1 MSDRKKPLYFQR
13 KGIMTNKFWKFG
25 NRRNVGKE
33 KKSDFSDMEDYF
45 FEPDPVT
52 EVQPSGDSAA
62 EEGNNPALTPE
73 PVHREAWKMKKLV
86 DLRDAFSKLADAVN
100 KNYTERTHAELEKA
114 REQITEVLKYIQVV
128 AFIGSSGTGKSTRA
142 IRVARENGI
151 SYIIDDGLL
160 IHGGQIIAGL
170 SAKRANSKLESVRQA
185 LFVDES
191 RAAGMRRALAEHLP
205 EQLMILGTSDGMLEK
220 ICANLWLSPPSRIIR
235 IEDVSTEEERRKA
248 VFIRSTQGQH
258 TIPVPSMEIKHEFSG
273 YFSDPLNRLLRRK
286 DKYND
291 PNLTPADN
299 ERTVVRPT
307 FSTLGSYSISD
318 EAMRDIATIIL
329 KRAVP
334 GVGELLRFQID
345 KQSYGVVLNMELS
358 LVYGYKAQTV
368 LREAQEKVSKG
379 IEDLTS
385 INIVL
390 TNVKAKRLVRPV
402 RQGS

>member
-1 MSDRKKPLYFQR
+1 
-13 KGIMTNKFWKFG
+13 MTNKFWKFG
-25 NRRNVGKE
+25 NRKNTIKTKKADINVE
-33 KKSDFSDMEDYF
+33 ADYF
-45 FEPDPVT
+45 SELAQIEQENAEFDKYDQNNIVIPHIEPIK
-52 EVQPSGDSAA
+52 
-62 EEGNNPALTPE
+62 
-73 PVHREAWKMKKLV
+73 REAWKIKKLV
-86 DLRDAFSKLADAVN
+86 DLKDAFAKITDAVN
-100 KNYTERTHAELEKA
+100 KNSSDRTQSELERAK
-114 REQITEVLKYIQVV
+114 EQITEVLKYIQVV

-142 IRVARENGI
+142 IRVAKENDI
-151 SYIIDDGLL
+151 SFIIDDGLL
-160 IHGGQIIAGL
+160 IHGGRVIAGL

-191 RAAGMRRALAEHLP
+191 RAAGMRRALAENLP

-220 ICANLWLSPPSRIIR
+220 ICENLWLNPPSKLIR
-235 IEDVSTEEERRKA
+235 IEDVSTEAERRKA

-286 DKYND
+286 EKYND
-291 PNLTPADN
+291 PGLTLTDN

-318 EAMRDIATIIL
+318 EAMRDIARIIL

-334 GVGELLRFQID
+334 GVGELLYFKVE
-345 KQSYGVVLNMELS
+345 KQSFGIVLDMEMSLFYGFN
-358 LVYGYKAQTV
+358 AQKV
-368 LREAQEKVSKG
+368 LREAQEKVSRG

-390 TNVKAKRLVRPV
+390 TNVKAKRLIRK
-402 RQGS
+402 SEIKKA

>member
-1 MSDRKKPLYFQR
+1 
-13 KGIMTNKFWKFG
+13 MTNKFWKFG
-25 NRRNVGKE
+25 SRKNTIKA
-33 KKSDFSDMEDYF
+33 KKSDLNLEEDYF
-45 FEPDPVT
+45 SELSHIETDTADIAEIDDYEQNNIVIPRIEPIK
-52 EVQPSGDSAA
+52 
-62 EEGNNPALTPE
+62 
-73 PVHREAWKMKKLV
+73 REAWKIKKLV
-86 DLRDAFSKLADAVN
+86 DLKDAFAKITDAVN
-100 KNYTERTHAELEKA
+100 KNNSDRTQAELERAK
-114 REQITEVLKYIQVV
+114 EQITEVLKYIQVV

-142 IRVARENGI
+142 IRVAKENDI
-151 SYIIDDGLL
+151 SFIIDDGLL
-160 IHGGQIIAGL
+160 IHGGRVIAGL

-191 RAAGMRRALAEHLP
+191 RAAGMRRALAENLP

-220 ICANLWLSPPSRIIR
+220 ICENLWLNPPGKLIR
-235 IEDVSTEEERRKA
+235 IEDVSTEAERRKA

-286 DKYND
+286 EKYND
-291 PNLTPADN
+291 PGLTLTDN

-318 EAMRDIATIIL
+318 EAMRDIARIIL

-334 GVGELLRFQID
+334 GVGELLYFKVEKESFGIVLD
-345 KQSYGVVLNMELS
+345 MEMSLFYGFN
-358 LVYGYKAQTV
+358 AQKV
-368 LREAQEKVSKG
+368 LREAQEKVSRG

-390 TNVKAKRLVRPV
+390 TNVKAKRLIRK
-402 RQGS
+402 SEIKKS